1 MSGFLQTGNISRR
14 FMHVWNRNLVV
25 YRKIWLVNFLV
36 PLFEPL
42 LYLAAFGVG
51 LSAFIG
57 QVPYNGQ
64 QLPYILY
71 ITPALLAITVMYNSF
86 FENTYASFVRM
97 YYQKTFDAM
106 MATPLSLED
115 IITGEIVWGAT
126 KSVIATAIMLV
137 VVSIFGL
144 VRYPDGLLILPIAF
158 LGGMAF
164 GTIGMV
170 FTGLVPSIDMF
181 NLPIFLFVTPMFLF
195 GGTFFPTNA
204 LPGWAQAIS
213 SALPL
218 THLVDLCR
226 AVCLG
231 ELGPGQIWSVAY
243 LSVFFAVLF
252 PVALMAMR
260 RRLIH

>member
-1 MSGFLQTGNISRR
+1 MSGIFQARNISRR
-14 FMHVWNRNLVV
+14 FMRVWNRNLVV

-57 QVPYNGQ
+57 QVPYNGR
-64 QLPYILY
+64 QLSYILY

-126 KSVIATAIMLV
+126 KSVIATAIMLA
-137 VVSIFGL
+137 VVSMFGL
-144 VRYPDGLLILPIAF
+144 VEYPDGLLILPIAF

-181 NLPIFLFVTPMFLF
+181 NLPIFLFITPMFLF

-204 LPGWAQAIS
+204 LPGWAQTIS
-213 SALPL
+213 SVLPL
-218 THLVDLCR
+218 THLVNLCR

-231 ELGPGQIWSVAY
+231 EFGADSLWAVVY
-243 LSVFFAVLF
+243 LSVFFVVLF
-252 PVALMAMR
+252 PVALTTMR